1 MKRVY
6 LFTFM
11 LLSMP
16 VAAVLSGC
24 SEEGNGEG
32 KNEPMSFTAEIG
44 SRVQTR
50 ALADTAKTKDYGLT
64 VSATKP
70 AKDIT
75 MSVSKMTRVT
85 TADGSWPG
93 NANVA
98 IHVGNNTASYTVN
111 TDGSITSGSPFYW
124 ANKNN
129 VYVTSWF
136 PYSASLPSSWSV
148 KSDQSTSNETDYGAS
163 DLLYASN
170 TFAYGGGSSNKLQYT
185 HETAKVV
192 INIVK
197 ANDVTSASSVKSVT
211 IGATSTPISL
221 SGNVG
226 SNGAITATTAST
238 GSITPYQQST
248 PSSASDAATYTAL
261 VIPQDMNGKQFIN
274 VTVGSNTYCY
284 KPTSSTMLQGGY
296 EYDYNITIPS
306 AETYY
311 FSDGTCGKLADNQG
325 KTPIAVVFSNRVS
338 AEEQAKGYHNYAIA
352 LNDVSNST
360 YIWGPYSDCNS
371 YTYANDTK
379 LLNETEL
386 SEYYS
391 DLSSGYDATY
401 TDNIFSGGMANNSY
415 PAFQAAKNYSNL
427 VATPPN
433 SSGWYLPSMGQW
445 WDVIANLGKLDL
457 SSYQT
462 NGDNGKEISTTTAL
476 NNINSCFK
484 AAGGNGLMTAWYW
497 SSSEYSYNLADRI
510 YFCTSYVY
518 LHFNYKSDYN
528 VYYVRAVIA
537 F

>member
-11 LLSMP
+11 LLSMS
-16 VAAVLSGC
+16 VEAMLSGC
-24 SEEGNGEG
+24 SEDGNGEG

-44 SRVQTR
+44 SRVMTR
-50 ALADTAKTKDYGLT
+50 ALADTAKKKGYGLT
-64 VSATKP
+64 VSATEP

-75 MSVSKMTRVT
+75 MSVNKMTRIT

-129 VYVTSWF
+129 VSVTSWF
-136 PYSASLPSSWSV
+136 PYSSSLPSSWSV
-148 KSDQSTSNETDYGAS
+148 KSDQSASNEADYGAS

-170 TFAYGGGSSNKLQYT
+170 TFAYGGGSNNKLQYT

-211 IGATSTPISL
+211 IGTSSTPINL

-226 SNGAITATTAST
+226 NNGAITATVAST
-238 GSITPYQQST
+238 GSITPYQQPT
-248 PSSASDAATYTAL
+248 PSSASDVATYTGL

-284 KPTSSTMLQGGY
+284 KPTSSKVLQGGY

-306 AETYY
+306 AVSTPISTATYLLD
-311 FSDGTCGKLADNQG
+311 DGTTSTLPIPSGRTA
-325 KTPIAVVFSNRVS
+325 IAVVFSNRIGP
-338 AEEQAKGYHNYAIA
+338 EEQAKGYHNYAIA
-352 LNDVSNST
+352 LKDANGGSKIT
-360 YIWGPYSDCNS
+360 WGPYPSTTSLTDCQ
-371 YTYANDTK
+371 
-379 LLNETEL
+379 TE
-386 SEYYS
+386 SAYYN
-391 DLSSGYDATY
+391 DLSSGYVGTFTY
-401 TDNIFSGGMANNSY
+401 GMANSTY
-415 PAFQAAKNYSNL
+415 PAFQAAKNYSSM
-427 VATPPN
+427 VAAPAN

-445 WDVIANLGKLDL
+445 WDVITNLGKLDM
-457 SSYQT
+457 SSYQ
-462 NGDNGKEISTTTAL
+462 NSTAYVNWSVSTSTATSNVNSCFTAVGGTAL
-476 NNINSCFK
+476 NNN
-484 AAGGNGLMTAWYW
+484 TYYW
-497 SSSEYSYNLADRI
+497 SSSECLSYWAGLVYFGSSHVVLNYSEKNGS
-510 YFCTSYVY
+510 YF
-518 LHFNYKSDYN
+518 L
-528 VYYVRAVIA
+528 RAVLA